1 MVVLVS
7 SCSSINAIQKKGD
20 VVNIKMTMKQDLF
33 DNAYD
38 IGEGMAVLREQGA
51 SYTLVN
57 KETGKLRQLVDG
69 SGHLLVGDD
78 EIDLGAMRRGCPHY
92 HGNKSVRYWFGRY
105 DDFKNGVCA
114 ISWTVYP
121 DGRYFEDEDGFGGED
136 NPEERAYCVINRDLE
151 IIVPFQ
157 PMEDVR
163 IVLMRYEKKR
173 VGWAGV
179 SSSCCQCLFGY
190 VCGSYDDMCVEVA
203 IHIHNPTH

>member
-1 MVVLVS
+1 MVVFVNF
-7 SCSSINAIQKKGD
+7 CNSINAIQKIED
-20 VVNIKMTMKQDLF
+20 IVNIKNTMDKELF
-33 DNAYD
+33 DDAYD
-38 IGEGMAVLREQGA
+38 IGEGMAVLKTKGE

-78 EIDLGAMRRGCPHY
+78 EIDLGAMRKGCPHY

-136 NPEERAYCVINRDLE
+136 NAEEKAYCIINRDLE

-163 IVLMRYEKKR
+163 IVLMRYE
-173 VGWAGV
+173 
-179 SSSCCQCLFGY
+179 L
-190 VCGSYDDMCVEVA
+190 
-203 IHIHNPTH
+203 

>member
-1 MVVLVS
+1 MLKNNYV
-7 SCSSINAIQKKGD
+7 NAIQKIDD
-20 VVNIKMTMKQDLF
+20 VVNVKNTMKQELL

-38 IGEGMAVLREQGA
+38 IGEGMAVLREKGE

-92 HGNKSVRYWFGRY
+92 HGDKSVRYWFGRY

-136 NPEERAYCVINRDLE
+136 NLEEKAYCIINRDLE

-163 IVLMRYEKKR
+163 IVLMRYEK
-173 VGWAGV
+173 
-179 SSSCCQCLFGY
+179 S
-190 VCGSYDDMCVEVA
+190 E
-203 IHIHNPTH
+203 